1 MLEDGVGASD
11 CVNAVKS
18 SVCMLYIG
26 ENLVVVVVLCK

>member
-1 MLEDGVGASD
+1 MVLEGGVGAID

-26 ENLVVVVVLCK
+26 ENL

>member
-1 MLEDGVGASD
+1 MLMMVLDGGGGASD

-26 ENLVVVVVLCK
+26 ENL